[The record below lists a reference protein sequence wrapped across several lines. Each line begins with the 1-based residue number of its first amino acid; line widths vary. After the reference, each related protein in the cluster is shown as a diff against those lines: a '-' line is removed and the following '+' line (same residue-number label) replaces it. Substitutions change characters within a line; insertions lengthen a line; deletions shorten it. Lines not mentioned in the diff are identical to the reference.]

1 MTHYKIACLDVWDEP
16 VKNQTRDVAPD
27 NFELVFAKS
36 YDEDHQIEITQQ
48 CDFIMCG
55 TAPVSRRMLD
65 ESPNIQFVQKWGIGF
80 DKVDLKA
87 VEDHGLGLC
96 NTAGANKTVVAEHT
110 ILLILAVYRHLLE
123 IDERLRK
130 GEWLDIKIMLR
141 NNALQLRGKT
151 VGIFGFGN
159 IGRAVAQRLTG
170 FETKVIYNDLI
181 KADAKTEKTLNASF
195 ASLDQLLTESD
206 ILTIHTPLDDSTKG
220 VMDASVIGKMKKSA
234 IIINCARGG
243 IINEQDLYNAIT
255 SGRIRG
261 AGIDVW
267 EPEPTAPENPL
278 LKLDQVVVT
287 PHAAG
292 SAFDNVGNVS
302 AHCFRN
308 IELFLRGEPQPKA
321 DVVIPIKS
329 KSSAA
334 E

>member
-1 MTHYKIACLDVWDEP
+1 MDSRARDGTDRATVLRPRVWLVDPREQLD
-16 VKNQTRDVAPD
+16 RDAP
-27 NFELVFAKS
+27 
-36 YDEDHQIEITQQ
+36 
-48 CDFIMCG
+48 
-55 TAPVSRRMLD
+55 RR
-65 ESPNIQFVQKWGIGF
+65 
-80 DKVDLKA
+80 
-87 VEDHGLGLC
+87 
-96 NTAGANKTVVAEHT
+96 
-110 ILLILAVYRHLLE
+110 RHLYREEDSEHELHRV
-123 IDERLRK
+123 DR
-130 GEWLDIKIMLR
+130 
-141 NNALQLRGKT
+141 
-151 VGIFGFGN
+151 VV
-159 IGRAVAQRLTG
+159 RAVAQRLTG

>member
-1 MTHYKIACLDVWDEP
+1 MTTYKIACLDVWDEP
-16 VKNQTRDVAPD
+16 VKDQTRDVAPD
-27 NFELVFAKS
+27 NFELIFAKS
-36 YDEDHQIEITQQ
+36 YDEEHQIEITQH
-48 CDFIMCG
+48 CDFIVCG

-170 FETKVIYNDLI
+170 FETKVIYHDLI
-181 KADAKTEKTLNASF
+181 KLDAKTEKKLNASF
-195 ASLDQLLTESD
+195 VSLDQLLTESD
-206 ILTIHTPLDDSTKG
+206 ILTIHTPLDDSTQD
-220 VMDASVIGKMKKSA
+220 VVNASAIEKMK
-234 IIINCARGG
+234 
-243 IINEQDLYNAIT
+243 NEIYANAT
-255 SGRIRG
+255 
-261 AGIDVW
+261 
-267 EPEPTAPENPL
+267 
-278 LKLDQVVVT
+278 LK
-287 PHAAG
+287 
-292 SAFDNVGNVS
+292 
-302 AHCFRN
+302 
-308 IELFLRGEPQPKA
+308 
-321 DVVIPIKS
+321 
-329 KSSAA
+329 
-334 E
+334 

>member
-1 MTHYKIACLDVWDEP
+1 
-16 VKNQTRDVAPD
+16 
-27 NFELVFAKS
+27 
-36 YDEDHQIEITQQ
+36 
-48 CDFIMCG
+48 
-55 TAPVSRRMLD
+55 
-65 ESPNIQFVQKWGIGF
+65 
-80 DKVDLKA
+80 
-87 VEDHGLGLC
+87 
-96 NTAGANKTVVAEHT
+96 
-110 ILLILAVYRHLLE
+110 LLE

-170 FETKVIYNDLI
+170 FEAKVIYHDLMR
-181 KADAKTEKTLNASF
+181 ADAEAEEKLNANF
-195 ASLDQLLTESD
+195 VSLDQLLTESD

-220 VMDASVIGKMKKSA
+220 VVDVSAIEKMKKTA

-243 IINEQDLYNAIT
+243 IINEQDLYNAIAL
-255 SGRIRG
+255 GRIRG

-278 LKLDQVVVT
+278 LKLEKVVVT

-308 IELFLRGEPQPKA
+308 IELFLQGEPLPAA
-321 DVVIPIKS
+321 DVIIPVKPNP
-329 KSSAA
+329 
-334 E
+334 